1 MMDSEQ
7 DYLASF
13 NQLMVPS
20 ISKIQRLLTPLLE
33 KALKKPG
40 ISLAEFRIVGILMG
54 EEGGFSQKQL
64 AEKLGISSPS
74 LSVSI
79 AKLEN
84 KQWVV
89 RINDHQD
96 QRIKRI
102 ALAPQANFESIYHL
116 IMALESQATAGI
128 TEKDLKTTQRVLE
141 KMLKNINPI
150 SA

>member
-1 MMDSEQ
+1 MNSAQ

-13 NQLMVPS
+13 NQLIVPS
-20 ISKIQRLLTPLLE
+20 ISKVQRLLTPLLE
-33 KALKKPG
+33 KALIKPG

-79 AKLEN
+79 AKLEK

-89 RINDHQD
+89 RINDDVD

-102 ALAPQANFESIYHL
+102 AVAPKANFESIYHL
-116 IMALESQATAGI
+116 VMALESQATAGI
-128 TEKDLKTTQRVLE
+128 SAKDLKTTKRVLE
-141 KMLKNINPI
+141 TMLKNINPMPLN
-150 SA
+150 

>member
-1 MMDSEQ
+1 MDSEQ

-54 EEGGFSQKQL
+54 EESGFSQKQL

-102 ALAPQANFESIYHL
+102 ALAPKANFESIYHL

-128 TEKDLKTTQRVLE
+128 SEKDLKTTQRVLE
-141 KMLKNINPI
+141 KMLENINPA
-150 SA
+150 SL

>member
-1 MMDSEQ
+1 MDSEQ

-20 ISKIQRLLTPLLE
+20 ISKIQRLLMPLLE

-54 EEGGFSQKQL
+54 EESGFSQKQL

-79 AKLEN
+79 NKLEN

-102 ALAPQANFESIYHL
+102 ALAPKANFESIYHL

-141 KMLKNINPI
+141 KMLENINPV
-150 SA
+150 SL

>member
-1 MMDSEQ
+1 MDSEQ

-54 EEGGFSQKQL
+54 EESGFSQKQL

-79 AKLEN
+79 NKLEN

-102 ALAPQANFESIYHL
+102 ALAPKANFESIYHL

-141 KMLKNINPI
+141 KMLENINPV
-150 SA
+150 SL

>member
-1 MMDSEQ
+1 MDSEQ

-54 EEGGFSQKQL
+54 EESGFSQKQL
-64 AEKLGISSPS
+64 AEKLGISCPS

-79 AKLEN
+79 NKLEN

-102 ALAPQANFESIYHL
+102 ALAPKANFESIYHL

-128 TEKDLKTTQRVLE
+128 TEKDLKTTKRVLE
-141 KMLKNINPI
+141 KMLENINPV
-150 SA
+150 SL